1 MTTKNYKG
9 SLKVVEPELSY
20 RIVGIAFKVSK
31 ELGFGYQE
39 KYYQRAI
46 EIELKKNGLK
56 YEREILTNLVYRDK
70 SIGSYRLDFIVEE
83 KIVLEIKVGNY
94 FHNKD
99 FEQVKAYLKKTGLL
113 LGIIVLFSPKGVQ
126 FKRVLQVDSCK

>member
-1 MTTKNYKG
+1 MTTKNYK
-9 SLKVVEPELSY
+9 SSSKVVEPELSY
-20 RIVGIAFKVSK
+20 KIVGIAFKVFK

-39 KYYQRAI
+39 KYYQKAI
-46 EIELKKNGLK
+46 EVELKKNGLK
-56 YEREILTNLVYRDK
+56 YQREIAMELVYAGEP
-70 SIGSYRLDFIVEE
+70 IGDYRLDFIVEK

-126 FKRVLQVDSCK
+126 FKRALQVDNCK